1 MASALHPGIE
11 NDPHH
16 QAAVAQKDEE
26 KRLRN
31 AAMLTTGFW
40 AGVIVGLAATAGLVA
55 TYFLK

>member
-11 NDPHH
+11 NNPHH
-16 QAAVAQKDEE
+16 QAAVAQKEAE
-26 KRLRN
+26 KRARN

-40 AGVIVGLAATAGLVA
+40 AGLLVGLAATAGLVA